1 MGNKEKQWSAAN
13 AALAVSVITTIPT
26 RARIST
32 VLTEQ
37 NESSFRRDT
46 ETNARAGRATHSR
59 KLPILFRRIDSNEAR
74 ILSVVLS
81 QALPTLSSSSP
92 DCVRH
97 EIRSGNDSV
106 RRARTLEQ
114 ERRRQQKESKSYGE
128 EKSSRVAVGN
138 SRGIGRGKGLR
149 NLWRL
154 AQRDYRI
161 DSTAEKN
168 SMDSRATRRNGR
180 ICRRRGGASHRTPGC
195 LRRKLRTRQSPF
207 DQWPL
212 WNIFSRNAV
221 TIANWFLTPSR
232 CSASS
237 RSRCRRHWR
246 GAAFQ

>member
-74 ILSVVLS
+74 ILALAGDFLRSSTRPLPLNSVVLS

-97 EIRSGNDSV
+97 EIRSGSSSV

-138 SRGIGRGKGLR
+138 SRGSGRGKSLR
-149 NLWRL
+149 NHWRL

-168 SMDSRATRRNGR
+168 SMDSCPT
-180 ICRRRGGASHRTPGC
+180 
-195 LRRKLRTRQSPF
+195 
-207 DQWPL
+207 
-212 WNIFSRNAV
+212 
-221 TIANWFLTPSR
+221 
-232 CSASS
+232 
-237 RSRCRRHWR
+237 
-246 GAAFQ
+246 